1 MADWRSFCRNAKNM
15 RLGTDWV
22 DVLKNDGRKH
32 RIYVADSNDAY
43 LLSGI
48 VVRRSVLN
56 AMHEPFR
63 RVWQRNRAMQ
73 LVGFRVNSNEQIV
86 GEALV
91 IKDGLTREEFL
102 LYLRRVAIE
111 CDQLEYQ
118 LTGKDDE

>member
-1 MADWRSFCRNAKNM
+1 MADWRAFCQSAKDLL
-15 RLGTDWV
+15 LGTDWI
-22 DVLKNDGRKH
+22 DVSKDDGRKH
-32 RIYVADSNDAY
+32 RIYVQDSGDNY
-43 LLSGI
+43 SLSGI
-48 VVRRSVLN
+48 VVSRSVVD
-56 AMHEPFR
+56 AMHEPDR

-73 LVGFRVNSNEQIV
+73 LIGFRVNSKSQIV

-91 IKDGLTREEFL
+91 PKAGLTREEFL